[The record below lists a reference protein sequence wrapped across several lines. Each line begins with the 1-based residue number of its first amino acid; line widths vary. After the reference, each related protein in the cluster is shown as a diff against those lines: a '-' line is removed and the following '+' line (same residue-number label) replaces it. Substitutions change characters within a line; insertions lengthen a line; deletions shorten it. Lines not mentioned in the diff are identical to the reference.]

1 MYSCLPVFT
10 FPGCYLVIPNIHF
23 PFSLSL
29 STLSFFA
36 LPLPSLALQRPSS
49 LLSDSPPWEI
59 LVAPS
64 QWGKGRKKGKEKKGK
79 KGKKVVWTVCGYS
92 GRSEVD
98 NTNQPTRRSGL
109 ADSHDLHSLHFIEV
123 RLGRWLTEWPS
134 SFVRSFELLPT

>member
-29 STLSFFA
+29 SQLSFFA

-49 LLSDSPPWEI
+49 LLPDSPPWEI

-64 QWGKGRKKGKEKKGK
+64 QWGKGRKKGKGKKGK
-79 KGKKVVWTVCGYS
+79 KGSVDCVWL
-92 GRSEVD
+92 
-98 NTNQPTRRSGL
+98 Q
-109 ADSHDLHSLHFIEV
+109 
-123 RLGRWLTEWPS
+123 W
-134 SFVRSFELLPT
+134 